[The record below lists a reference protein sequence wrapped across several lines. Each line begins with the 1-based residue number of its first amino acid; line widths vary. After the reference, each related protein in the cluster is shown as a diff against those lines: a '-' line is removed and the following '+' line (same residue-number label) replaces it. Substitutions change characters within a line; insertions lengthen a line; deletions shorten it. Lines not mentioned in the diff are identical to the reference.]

1 MGYTGGDPNRDLR
14 LGGRT
19 RTDGS
24 RMVSYRDYYERLAA
38 IQRAYDPTKFFRVNQ
53 NIKPSL

>member
-1 MGYTGGDPNRDLR
+1 MGHTGGDPNRDLR
-14 LGGRT
+14 LG
-19 RTDGS
+19 DELAQKGS

-38 IQRAYDPTKFFRVNQ
+38 IQHTYDPTKFFRVNQ